1 MKKINIKAL
10 VICIAIPLAVGGLA
24 ALITGAGSDFYE
36 TIKRPALSPPSW
48 LFPVVW
54 TVLYILM
61 GVSSYLIWERGER
74 GRSALTVYGAQ
85 LALNFVWSLVFFNA
99 KAFLAAGII
108 IIVLWVLIAVMLGM
122 FYRVRRS
129 AAYLQ
134 IPYFLW
140 VTFAT
145 YLTWSIFYLN

>member
-1 MKKINIKAL
+1 MKKLNYKAL
-10 VICIAIPLAVGGLA
+10 VIFIAIPLAVGGLA
-24 ALITGAGSDFYE
+24 ALLTGAGSDFYE

-54 TVLYILM
+54 TILYILM
-61 GVSSYLIWERGER
+61 GVSSYMIWERGER
-74 GRSALTVYGAQ
+74 GKSALVIYGIQ
-85 LALNFVWSLVFFNA
+85 LAVNFAWSLVFFNA
-99 KAFLAAGII
+99 KAFLAAAIVI
-108 IIVLWVLIAVMLGM
+108 VVLWVLIAVMLGM
-122 FYRVRRS
+122 FYRVRRQ

-145 YLTWSIFYLN
+145 YLTWAIYYLN

>member
-108 IIVLWVLIAVMLGM
+108 IVVLWVLIAVMLGM

>member
-1 MKKINIKAL
+1 MKKIDIKAL

-108 IIVLWVLIAVMLGM
+108 IVVLWVLIAVMLGM